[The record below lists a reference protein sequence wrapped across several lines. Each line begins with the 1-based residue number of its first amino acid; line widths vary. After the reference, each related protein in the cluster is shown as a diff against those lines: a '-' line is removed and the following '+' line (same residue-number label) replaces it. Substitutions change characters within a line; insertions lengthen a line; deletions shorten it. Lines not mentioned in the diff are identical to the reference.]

1 MKKVMIALSAAMVLT
16 ACSSDNGEERVFS
29 GLPAEDETEVTLT
42 FSPYQMEAM
51 ARAVVPV
58 ASPTGTTRAVTSIA
72 SIVTHLDV
80 WIYESGSEVTAAHQ
94 TTADADFGTV
104 SVTLDKTKTYTLYAV
119 GHKAEG
125 VASLENGIIAFP
137 NEKVTHAMFYT
148 TTFTPATATS
158 LSCLM
163 ERIVGLFK
171 LATTDAVPDDV
182 AKVEFALGS
191 TPTRWNVAGYG
202 VNPQERTVSFNNIT
216 TFSDG
221 TVSFLMYIIADANEA
236 TNYTITTTAYR
247 SDNSVKQTRTFENVP
262 IRNGYRTT
270 YQGSFF
276 IDTPMTMTFTVDDWQ
291 DYDTVNF

>member
-1 MKKVMIALSAAMVLT
+1 MIALSAAMVLT

-29 GLPAEDETEVTLT
+29 GLPAENETEVTLT

-51 ARAVVPV
+51 ARADVPV
-58 ASPTGTTRAVTSIA
+58 PSPAGTTRAATSIA

-80 WIYESGSEVTAAHQ
+80 WIYENGAEVTAAHQ

-125 VASLENGIIAFP
+125 AASLTNGIIAFP

-148 TTFTPATATS
+148 TTFTPATTTS

-171 LATTDAVPDDV
+171 LSTTDAVPDDV
-182 AKVEFALGS
+182 TKVEFALGS

-202 VNPQERTVSFNNIT
+202 MNPQERTVSFNNIA
-216 TFSDG
+216 TFSDD

-236 TNYTITTTAYR
+236 TNYTITATAYR
-247 SDNSVKQTRTFENVP
+247 SDNSIKQTRTFENVP

-276 IDTPMTMTFTVDDWQ
+276 IDTPMTMTFMVDDWQ

>member
-1 MKKVMIALSAAMVLT
+1 MLT
-16 ACSSDNGEERVFS
+16 SCSSDNGEEPSVFS
-29 GLPAEDETEVTLT
+29 GSPAENETEVMMT
-42 FSPYQMEAM
+42 FSPYQIETM
-51 ARAVVPV
+51 ARASVPV
-58 ASPTGTTRAVTSIA
+58 AFPTGTTRAATSIA
-72 SIVTHLDV
+72 TIVTHLDV
-80 WIYESGSEVTAAHQ
+80 WLYENGTEVTSAHQ
-94 TTADADFGTV
+94 TTDDADFGTV

-125 VASLENGIIAFP
+125 AASLANGIISFP

-148 TTFTPATATS
+148 TTFTPAKATS

-171 LATTDAVPDDV
+171 LTTTDAVPDDV
-182 AKVEFALGS
+182 TKVEFALGS

-202 VNPQERTVSFNNIT
+202 VNQQERTVSFNNIT

-221 TVSFLMYIIADANEA
+221 TVSFSIYIISSPTDA
-236 TNYTITTTAYR
+236 TNYTITATAYR
-247 SDNSVKQTRTFENVP
+247 SDNTVKQMRTFENVP

-270 YQGSFF
+270 YQGCFF
-276 IDTPMTMTFTVDDWQ
+276 IDMPMTMTFTVDDWQ

>member
-1 MKKVMIALSAAMVLT
+1 MIAVLSGLLMLT
-16 ACSSDNGEERVFS
+16 ACSSDNGEEKNVFS
-29 GLPAEDETEVTLT
+29 GSPAEETEVTLT

-51 ARAVVPV
+51 SRVSGGSAV
-58 ASPTGTTRAVTSIA
+58 GTTRAATSIA
-72 SIVTHLDV
+72 TIVTHLDV
-80 WIYESGSEVTAAHQ
+80 WIYESGAEATAVHQ
-94 TTADADFGTV
+94 TTNDADFGTV
-104 SVTLDKTKTYTLYAV
+104 AVTLDKTKTYTLYSI

-125 VASLENGIIAFP
+125 AASLTNGVIAFP

-171 LATTDAVPDDV
+171 LTTTDAVPDDV
-182 AKVEFALGS
+182 TKVEFALGS

-221 TVSFLMYIIADANEA
+221 TVSFLIYIIADANEA
-236 TNYTITTTAYR
+236 TNYTITATAYR

>member
-1 MKKVMIALSAAMVLT
+1 MIALSAAMVLT
-16 ACSSDNGEERVFS
+16 ACSSDNEEERVFS
-29 GLPAEDETEVTLT
+29 GLPAENETDVTLT
-42 FSPYQMEAM
+42 FSPYQMETM
-51 ARAVVPV
+51 ARADVPV
-58 ASPTGTTRAVTSIA
+58 ASPAGTTRAAASIA

-80 WIYESGSEVTAAHQ
+80 WIYENGAEVTAAHQ

-119 GHKAEG
+119 GHKAEDA
-125 VASLENGIIAFP
+125 ASLSNGIIAFP

-148 TTFTPATATS
+148 TTFTPATDTS

-171 LATTDAVPDDV
+171 LSTTDAVPDDV
-182 AKVEFALGS
+182 TKVEFALGS

-202 VNPQERTVSFNNIT
+202 MNPQERTVSFNSIA
-216 TFSDG
+216 TFSDD

-236 TNYTITTTAYR
+236 TNYTITATAYR
-247 SDNSVKQTRTFENVP
+247 SDNSVKQARTFENVP

>member
-1 MKKVMIALSAAMVLT
+1 MAILPNLTKINNMKKLFLLLAGYALLSSCSQDEKNVLD
-16 ACSSDNGEERVFS
+16 SYSDDF
-29 GLPAEDETEVTLT
+29 DTKVTLS
-42 FSPYQMEAM
+42 FSPYSMDAM
-51 ARAVVPV
+51 
-58 ASPTGTTRAVTSIA
+58 TRAATSIA
-72 SIVTHLDV
+72 SVVMHLDV
-80 WIYESGSEVTAAHQ
+80 WLYESGSEVTAIHQ

-104 SVTLDKTKTYTLYAV
+104 SVTLDKTKTYTIYAV

-125 VASLENGIIAFP
+125 AASLANGIISFP

-171 LATTDAVPDDV
+171 LTTTDAVPDDV
-182 AKVEFALGS
+182 TKVEFALGS

-221 TVSFLMYIIADANEA
+221 TVSFLMYIIAAENEA
-236 TNYTITTTAYR
+236 TNYTITATAYR

-276 IDTPMTMTFTVDDWQ
+276 TDTPVTMTFTVDDWQ

>member
-1 MKKVMIALSAAMVLT
+1 MAILPNLTKINNMKKLFLLLAGYALLSSCSQDEKNVLD
-16 ACSSDNGEERVFS
+16 SYSDDF
-29 GLPAEDETEVTLT
+29 DTKVTLS
-42 FSPYQMEAM
+42 FSPYSMDAM
-51 ARAVVPV
+51 
-58 ASPTGTTRAVTSIA
+58 TRAATSIA
-72 SIVTHLDV
+72 SVVMHLDV
-80 WIYESGSEVTAAHQ
+80 WLYESGSEVTAIHQ

-104 SVTLDKTKTYTLYAV
+104 SVTLDKTKTYTIYAV

-125 VASLENGIIAFP
+125 AASLTNGIISFP

-182 AKVEFALGS
+182 TKVEFALGS

-221 TVSFLMYIIADANEA
+221 TVSFLMYIIAAENEA
-236 TNYTITTTAYR
+236 TNYTITATAYR

-276 IDTPMTMTFTVDDWQ
+276 TDTPMTMTFTVDDWQ

>member
-1 MKKVMIALSAAMVLT
+1 MLDSY
-16 ACSSDNGEERVFS
+16 SDDF
-29 GLPAEDETEVTLT
+29 DTKVTLS
-42 FSPYQMEAM
+42 FSPYSMDAM
-51 ARAVVPV
+51 
-58 ASPTGTTRAVTSIA
+58 TRAATSIA
-72 SIVTHLDV
+72 SVVMHLDV
-80 WIYESGSEVTAAHQ
+80 WLYESGSEVTAIHQ

-104 SVTLDKTKTYTLYAV
+104 SVTLDKTKTYTIYAV

-125 VASLENGIIAFP
+125 AASLTNGIISFP

-171 LATTDAVPDDV
+171 LTTTDAVPDDV
-182 AKVEFALGS
+182 TKVEFALGS

-221 TVSFLMYIIADANEA
+221 TVSFLMYIIADANES
-236 TNYTITTTAYR
+236 TNYTITATAYR
-247 SDNSVKQTRTFENVP
+247 SDNSIKQTRTFENVP

-291 DYDTVNF
+291 DFDTVNF

>member
-1 MKKVMIALSAAMVLT
+1 MVLT
-16 ACSSDNGEERVFS
+16 ACSSESEEQSVFS
-29 GLPAEDETEVTLT
+29 CLPAENETEVTLN

-51 ARAVVPV
+51 ARAAVPV
-58 ASPTGTTRAVTSIA
+58 AYPNGTTRAATSIA
-72 SIVTHLDV
+72 SIVTNLDV
-80 WIYESGSEVTAAHQ
+80 WIYENGAEVTAAHQ
-94 TTADADFGTV
+94 TTTDADFGTV
-104 SVTLDKTKTYTLYAV
+104 AVTLDKTKTYTLYAV

-125 VASLENGIIAFP
+125 AASLANGIIAFP

-148 TTFTPATATS
+148 ATFTPATATS
-158 LSCLM
+158 ISCLM

-171 LATTDAVPDDV
+171 LSTTDAVPDDV
-182 AKVEFALGS
+182 TKVEFALGS

-216 TFSDG
+216 TFGDG
-221 TVSFLMYIIADANEA
+221 TVSFLFYIIADANEA
-236 TNYTITTTAYR
+236 TNYTITATAYR